1 MARPQVSL
9 LSDEEIEI
17 LDEHTLTVLEDVG
30 VSVPVPEALDLLEAG
45 GATVDRTTSVARIPR
60 ELVGRCLETVPDQV
74 LLAARDPKHDVVLGD
89 GSVTFTSDG
98 TATYV
103 VDDLTGE
110 RFEGSAEYQRTL
122 NRLFDALP
130 DVDYIW
136 PTISARDLDPVACDL
151 EIQSIAWRNCT
162 KHVQDEIRTP
172 ELAAPMLDM
181 MAAVAGATPRERPVF
196 SQINCTLAPLSH
208 DPAMTE
214 ASMVL
219 ARAGVPIA
227 IMPMP
232 LMGTTAPITVAG
244 VTVMCMAELLSAVV
258 IFQLAAPG
266 CPLIASPEPDSA
278 DLRSGLYI
286 CASPEGRAATL
297 ACIEMS
303 KYYDLPTQGGGF
315 DGDAKAPDYQ
325 NGIEGADVLLD
336 VLVGA
341 DSCVG
346 LGCFDGAQATSLA
359 TIVLHNDAAGLVKE
373 ELRRVRS
380 SLDADSCLIDDIR
393 AVGPGGHFM
402 GQRSTRQQAHD
413 VWQPSVLRRGTFS
426 ASQGRTVIEDAV
438 ERAQEILAT
447 HEVPPLPD
455 DVDRHIDEVIA
466 TQRRLTVDTA

>member
-181 MAAVAGATPRERPVF
+181 MAAVAGETPRERPVF

-303 KYYDLPTQGGGF
+303 KHYDLPTQGGGF

-373 ELRRVRS
+373 ELRRVRL